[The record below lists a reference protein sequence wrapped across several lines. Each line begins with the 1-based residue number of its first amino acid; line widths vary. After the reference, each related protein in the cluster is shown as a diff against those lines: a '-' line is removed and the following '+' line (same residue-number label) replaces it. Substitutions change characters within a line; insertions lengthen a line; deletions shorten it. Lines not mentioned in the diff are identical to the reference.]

1 MKIYYQ
7 TDEGNVLMCFKSD
20 TNWYLTADLD
30 MAGMAHLYIHI
41 NGNEYPLMTRN
52 DLSAKFPEMDDERS
66 LSYFNALIYEAFLQ
80 LKAGNDYIDMYE
92 IEADLLPYY
101 LDTDV
106 DLFATE
112 EEMEV

>member
-30 MAGMAHLYIHI
+30 VAGMAHLYIHI
-41 NGNEYPLMTRN
+41 NGNEYPLMART
-52 DLSAKFPEMDDERS
+52 DLSNRFPEMGDERT
-66 LSYFNALIYEAFLQ
+66 LDYFNALIHEAFLQ

-101 LDTDV
+101 LDTDM

-112 EEMEV
+112 EGMEV